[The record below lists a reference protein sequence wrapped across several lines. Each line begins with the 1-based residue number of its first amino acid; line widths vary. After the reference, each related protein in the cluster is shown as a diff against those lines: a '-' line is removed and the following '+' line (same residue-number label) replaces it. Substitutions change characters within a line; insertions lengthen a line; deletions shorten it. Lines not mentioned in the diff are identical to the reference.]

1 MKLTQIRNATLKVE
15 YAGKKFLIDPMLS
28 KKGAFPGFP
37 GTINSH
43 IANPTVDL
51 PLPLSEILDVD
62 AVIVT
67 HTHQDHWD
75 DAAKEA
81 IPKHMPIFTQNAL
94 DQWDIQMSWFRN
106 TWVLEERNDFGG
118 ITLNKTPGQ
127 HGRGEILEGLMGD
140 ILGNVCG
147 IVFTHP
153 TEKTLYIA
161 GDTIWY
167 QGVEQNLK
175 QYKPDVMVLNSGD
188 AKVLPNESIIMG
200 KEDVYEVYKAAPL
213 ATIIASHMGAV
224 NHASLSREDLRAII
238 VDHRMN
244 SRVLVPEDGESYTF

>member
-43 IANPTVDL
+43 MANPTVDL

-81 IPKHMPIFTQNAL
+81 IPKDMPIFTQNAR

-153 TEKTLYIA
+153 REKTLYIA
-161 GDTIWY
+161 GDTVWY

-200 KEDVYEVYKAAPL
+200 KEDVYEAYKAAPL

-224 NHASLSREDLRAII
+224 NHASLSREDLRAFI

-244 SRVLVPEDGESYTF
+244 SRVLVPEDGESYSF

>member
-28 KKGAFPGFP
+28 VKGAFPGFP
-37 GTINSH
+37 GTLNSH
-43 IANPTVDL
+43 VANPTVDL
-51 PLPLSEILDVD
+51 PLPMSEILDVD

-75 DAAKEA
+75 DAAKAA
-81 IPKHMPIFTQNAL
+81 IPKDMPIFTQNAR

-106 TWVLEERNDFGG
+106 TYVLEERNDFGG
-118 ITLNKTPGQ
+118 ITLNKTPGL

-153 TEKTLYIA
+153 SEKTLYIA
-161 GDTIWY
+161 GDTVWY

-200 KEDVYEVYKAAPL
+200 KEDVYEAYKAAPL

-224 NHASLSREDLRAII
+224 NHATLSRDELRTFLL
-238 VDHRMN
+238 DHRMN
-244 SRVLVPEDGESYTF
+244 SRVLVPEDGESYSF

>member
-81 IPKHMPIFTQNAL
+81 IPKDMPIFTQNAR

-106 TWVLEERNDFGG
+106 TWVLEERNNFGG

-153 TEKTLYIA
+153 REKTLYIA
-161 GDTIWY
+161 GDTVWY

-200 KEDVYEVYKAAPL
+200 KEDVYEAYKAAPL

-224 NHASLSREDLRAII
+224 NHASLSREDLRAFI

-244 SRVLVPEDGESYTF
+244 SRVLVPEDGESYSF

>member
-1 MKLTQIRNATLKVE
+1 MKLIQIRNATLKVE

-51 PLPLSEILDVD
+51 PLPLSAILDVD

-81 IPKHMPIFTQNAL
+81 IPKDMPIFTQNAR

-153 TEKTLYIA
+153 REKTLYIA
-161 GDTIWY
+161 GDTVWY

-200 KEDVYEVYKAAPL
+200 KEDVYEAYKAAPL

-224 NHASLSREDLRAII
+224 NHASLSREDLRAFI

>member
-1 MKLTQIRNATLKVE
+1 
-15 YAGKKFLIDPMLS
+15 MLS

-81 IPKHMPIFTQNAL
+81 IPKDMPIFTQNAL

-200 KEDVYEVYKAAPL
+200 KEDVYEAYKAAPL

-224 NHASLSREDLRAII
+224 NHASLSREDLRAFI

>member
-81 IPKHMPIFTQNAL
+81 IPKDMPIFTQNAR

-140 ILGNVCG
+140 ILGDVCG

-153 TEKTLYIA
+153 REKTLYIA
-161 GDTIWY
+161 GDTVWY

-200 KEDVYEVYKAAPL
+200 KEDVYEAYKAAPL

-224 NHASLSREDLRAII
+224 NHASLSREDLRAFI

>member
-81 IPKHMPIFTQNAL
+81 IPKDMPIFTQNAR

-153 TEKTLYIA
+153 REKTLYIA
-161 GDTIWY
+161 GDTVWY

-200 KEDVYEVYKAAPL
+200 KEDVYEAYKAAPL

-224 NHASLSREDLRAII
+224 NHASLSREDLRAFI

>member
-81 IPKHMPIFTQNAL
+81 IPKDMPIFTQNAR

-153 TEKTLYIA
+153 REKTLYIA
-161 GDTIWY
+161 GDTVWY

-175 QYKPDVMVLNSGD
+175 HYKPDVMVLNSGD

-200 KEDVYEVYKAAPL
+200 KEDVYEAYKAAPL

-224 NHASLSREDLRAII
+224 NHASLSREDLRAFI

-244 SRVLVPEDGESYTF
+244 SRVLVPEDGESYSF

>member
-1 MKLTQIRNATLKVE
+1 MKVTQIRNATLKVE

-28 KKGAFPGFP
+28 AKGSFPGFP
-37 GTINSH
+37 GTPNSH

-51 PLPLSEILDVD
+51 PLPMSEILDVD

-67 HTHQDHWD
+67 HTHRDHWD

-81 IPKHMPIFTQNAL
+81 IPKDMPIYTQNAR

-118 ITLNKTPGQ
+118 ITLNKTPGR
-127 HGRGEILEGLMGD
+127 HGRGAVLEGLMGD

-153 TEKTLYIA
+153 SEKTLYLA
-161 GDTIWY
+161 GDTVWY

-188 AKVLPNESIIMG
+188 ARVLPNESIIMG
-200 KEDVYEVYKAAPL
+200 KEDVYEAYKAAPL
-213 ATIIASHMGAV
+213 ATIIASHMEAV
-224 NHASLSREDLRAII
+224 NHATLTRNDLRAFLL
-238 VDHRMN
+238 DQRMN
-244 SRVLVPEDGESYTF
+244 SRVLVPNDGESYSF

>member
-81 IPKHMPIFTQNAL
+81 IPKDMPIFTQNAR

-106 TWVLEERNDFGG
+106 TWVLEECNDFGG

-153 TEKTLYIA
+153 REKTLYIA
-161 GDTIWY
+161 GDTVWY

-200 KEDVYEVYKAAPL
+200 KEDVYEAYKAAPL

-224 NHASLSREDLRAII
+224 NHASLSREDLRAFI

>member
-28 KKGAFPGFP
+28 VKGAFPGFP
-37 GTINSH
+37 GTLNSH
-43 IANPTVDL
+43 VANPTVDL
-51 PLPLSEILDVD
+51 PLPMSEILDVD

-75 DAAKEA
+75 DAAKAA
-81 IPKHMPIFTQNAL
+81 IPKDMPIFTQNAR

-106 TWVLEERNDFGG
+106 TCVLEERNDFGG
-118 ITLNKTPGQ
+118 ITLNKTPGR

-153 TEKTLYIA
+153 SEKTLYIA
-161 GDTIWY
+161 GDTVWY

-200 KEDVYEVYKAAPL
+200 KEDVYEAYKAAPL

-224 NHASLSREDLRAII
+224 NHATLSRDELRTFLL
-238 VDHRMN
+238 DHRMN
-244 SRVLVPEDGESYTF
+244 SRVLVPEDGESYSF

>member
-81 IPKHMPIFTQNAL
+81 IPKDMPIFTQNAR

-200 KEDVYEVYKAAPL
+200 KEDVYEAYKAAPL

-224 NHASLSREDLRAII
+224 NHALLSREDLRAFI

>member
-62 AVIVT
+62 AVHVT

-81 IPKHMPIFTQNAL
+81 IPKDMPIFTQNAR

-153 TEKTLYIA
+153 REKTLYIA
-161 GDTIWY
+161 GDTVWY

-200 KEDVYEVYKAAPL
+200 KEDVYEAYKAAPL

-224 NHASLSREDLRAII
+224 NHASLSREDLRAFI

-244 SRVLVPEDGESYTF
+244 SRVLVPEDGESYSF

>member
-37 GTINSH
+37 GTLNSH
-43 IANPTVDL
+43 MANPTVDL

-81 IPKHMPIFTQNAL
+81 IPKDMPIFTQNAR

-153 TEKTLYIA
+153 REKTLYIA
-161 GDTIWY
+161 GDTVWY

-200 KEDVYEVYKAAPL
+200 KEDVYEAYKAAPL

-224 NHASLSREDLRAII
+224 NHASLSREDLRAFI

-244 SRVLVPEDGESYTF
+244 SRVLVPEDGESYSF

>member
-81 IPKHMPIFTQNAL
+81 IPKDMPIFTQNAR

-118 ITLNKTPGQ
+118 ITLNKTPGH
-127 HGRGEILEGLMGD
+127 HGRGEILEGLLGD

-153 TEKTLYIA
+153 REKTLYIA
-161 GDTIWY
+161 GDTVWY

-200 KEDVYEVYKAAPL
+200 KEDVYEAYKAAPL

-224 NHASLSREDLRAII
+224 NHASLSREDLRAFI

-244 SRVLVPEDGESYTF
+244 SRVLVPEDGESYSF

>member
-1 MKLTQIRNATLKVE
+1 MKLIQIRNATLKVE

-81 IPKHMPIFTQNAL
+81 IPKDMPIFTQNAR

-127 HGRGEILEGLMGD
+127 HGRGEILEGLLGD

-153 TEKTLYIA
+153 REKTLYIA
-161 GDTIWY
+161 GDTVWY

-200 KEDVYEVYKAAPL
+200 KEDVYEAYKAAPL

-224 NHASLSREDLRAII
+224 NHASLSREDLRAFI

-244 SRVLVPEDGESYTF
+244 SRVLVPEDGESYSF

>member
-81 IPKHMPIFTQNAL
+81 IPKDMPIFTQNAR

-153 TEKTLYIA
+153 REKTLYIA
-161 GDTIWY
+161 GDTVWY

-200 KEDVYEVYKAAPL
+200 KEDVYEAYKTAPL

-224 NHASLSREDLRAII
+224 NHASLSREDLRAFI

>member
-200 KEDVYEVYKAAPL
+200 KEDVYEAYKAAPL

-224 NHASLSREDLRAII
+224 NHASLSREDLRAFI

>member
-81 IPKHMPIFTQNAL
+81 IPKDMPIFTQNAR

-106 TWVLEERNDFGG
+106 TWALEERNDFGG

-153 TEKTLYIA
+153 REKTLYIA
-161 GDTIWY
+161 GDTVWY

-200 KEDVYEVYKAAPL
+200 KEDVYEAYKAAPL

-224 NHASLSREDLRAII
+224 NHASLSREDLRAFI

>member
-81 IPKHMPIFTQNAL
+81 IPKDMPIFTQNAR

-127 HGRGEILEGLMGD
+127 HGRGVILEGLMGD

-153 TEKTLYIA
+153 REKTLYIA
-161 GDTIWY
+161 GDTVWY

-200 KEDVYEVYKAAPL
+200 KEDVYEAYKAAPL

-224 NHASLSREDLRAII
+224 NHASLSREDLRAFI

-244 SRVLVPEDGESYTF
+244 SRVLVPEDGESYSF

>member
-43 IANPTVDL
+43 MANPTVDL

-81 IPKHMPIFTQNAL
+81 IPKDMPIFTQNAR

-153 TEKTLYIA
+153 REKTLYIA
-161 GDTIWY
+161 GDTVWY

-200 KEDVYEVYKAAPL
+200 KEDVYEAYKAAPL

-224 NHASLSREDLRAII
+224 NHASLSREDLRAFI

>member
-81 IPKHMPIFTQNAL
+81 IPKDMPIFTQNAR

-200 KEDVYEVYKAAPL
+200 KEDVYEAYKAAPL

-224 NHASLSREDLRAII
+224 NHASLSREDLRAFI

-244 SRVLVPEDGESYTF
+244 SRVLVPEDGESYSF

>member
-81 IPKHMPIFTQNAL
+81 IPKDMPIFTQNAR

-106 TWVLEERNDFGG
+106 AWVLEERNDFGG
-118 ITLNKTPGQ
+118 ITLSKTPGQ

-153 TEKTLYIA
+153 REKTLYIA
-161 GDTIWY
+161 GDTVWY

-188 AKVLPNESIIMG
+188 AKVFPNESIIMG
-200 KEDVYEVYKAAPL
+200 KEDVYEAYKAAPL

-224 NHASLSREDLRAII
+224 NHASLSREDLRAFI

>member
-15 YAGKKFLIDPMLS
+15 YAGKKILIDPMLS

-81 IPKHMPIFTQNAL
+81 IPKDMPIFTQNAR

-153 TEKTLYIA
+153 REKTLYIA
-161 GDTIWY
+161 GDTVWY

-200 KEDVYEVYKAAPL
+200 KEDVYEAYKAAPL

-224 NHASLSREDLRAII
+224 NHASLSREDLRAFI

-244 SRVLVPEDGESYTF
+244 SRVLVPEDGESYSF

>member
-81 IPKHMPIFTQNAL
+81 IPKDMPIFTQNAR

-118 ITLNKTPGQ
+118 ITLNKAPGQ

-153 TEKTLYIA
+153 REKTLYIA
-161 GDTIWY
+161 GDTVWY

-200 KEDVYEVYKAAPL
+200 KEDVYEAYKAAPL

-224 NHASLSREDLRAII
+224 NHASLSREDLRAFI

>member
-43 IANPTVDL
+43 MANPTVDL

-81 IPKHMPIFTQNAL
+81 IPKDMPIFTQNAR

-161 GDTIWY
+161 GDTVWY

-200 KEDVYEVYKAAPL
+200 KEDVYEAYKAAPL

-224 NHASLSREDLRAII
+224 NHASLSREDLRAFI

>member
-37 GTINSH
+37 GTLNSH
-43 IANPTVDL
+43 MANPTVDL

-81 IPKHMPIFTQNAL
+81 IPKDMPIFTQNAR

-153 TEKTLYIA
+153 REKTLYIA
-161 GDTIWY
+161 GDTVWY

-200 KEDVYEVYKAAPL
+200 KEDVYEAYKAAPL

-224 NHASLSREDLRAII
+224 NHASLSREDLRAFI